1 MPKFRTAY
9 DAPEL
14 MPSPVGEPIYK
25 WEYLTDDG
33 EIIEDTRDVYQ
44 MIQSAKPM
52 TLYKELIE
60 EYGLDSDIIR
70 GCGDAIYG
78 DTTQFGGTVDDYG
91 NRINSLIADLE
102 QAVAAAK
109 QGQTAVKAG
118 VQGEEDTAKACQTE
132 SKQEVK

>member
-1 MPKFRTAY
+1 MPKFRNAY
-9 DAPEL
+9 TTPEE

-25 WEYLTDDG
+25 WEYITEDG
-33 EIIEDTRDVYQ
+33 EIITDERNVYD
-44 MIQSAKPM
+44 MIQSSKPM

-70 GCGDAIYG
+70 GRGDAIYG

-91 NRINSLIADLE
+91 NRINALIADLE
-102 QAVAAAK
+102 QAVATAK

-118 VQGEEDTAKACQTE
+118 VQGEEDTAKAGQTE